1 MKLLATTATAILL
14 ATSAYA
20 ERVTAHVEDVFTQ
33 VAESV
38 PYTENE
44 CVNVE
49 VPVYGQRT
57 RQGGSA
63 GEGALLGMIIG
74 GALGDAASGGKGDA
88 TAAGA
93 VIGGIIGA
101 DRASR
106 PRTEQVVTGY
116 RTERQCTEV
125 TRYRAQ
131 NRTVYSHSVLTFTV
145 DGQTY
150 ETTFVK

>member
-1 MKLLATTATAILL
+1 MKLLTITTLALL
-14 ATSAYA
+14 MGSAAYA
-20 ERVTAHVEDVFTQ
+20 ERVNANVEDVFTQ

-49 VPVYGQRT
+49 VPVYGH
-57 RQGGSA
+57 RQVQGNAGS
-63 GEGALLGMIIG
+63 
-74 GALGDAASGGKGDA
+74 GALGGMILGGLIGKGISGDDQGA
-88 TAAGA
+88 AAGA
-93 VIGGIIGA
+93 VLGGIIGA

-106 PRTEQVVTGY
+106 TRTEQVVTGY